1 MHGYCNS
8 CIWFFFPLHDYCNS
22 CIWLFFLSPA
32 SDSHLNSLFLIS
44 SQLSLSLI
52 STLFTALS
60 FSHLNSTL
68 QSQLASSIISTCSWT
83 HQRHSAHMKTT
94 GSLGEPWSSDL
105 RPWRFQIRRVLAGA
119 SLPSCC
125 SDLWLLGFDPFFI
138 ICLISGFW
146 DFIWLGWMGWWWWL
160 LDDGGWRWWLCGCS
174 IWSLI
179 VAGS

>member
-8 CIWFFFPLHDYCNS
+8 CIWFFFPLS
-22 CIWLFFLSPA
+22 CLWL
-32 SDSHLNSLFLIS
+32 S
-44 SQLSLSLI
+44 SQLSLSHFI
-52 STLFTALS
+52 TTLS

-68 QSQLASSIISTCSWT
+68 QSRLASPIISTCCWT
-83 HQRHSAHMKTT
+83 RRRHSAHMKMT
-94 GSLGEPWSSDL
+94 GLLGEPWSSDP

-125 SDLWLLGFDPFFI
+125 SNLWLLGFDSFFI

-160 LDDGGWRWWLCGCS
+160 CGCS
-174 IWSLI
+174 IWSLM
-179 VAGS
+179 VAGG